1 MKRIA
6 ILFFFIGITTELSFA
21 QQVLVIKKADSL
33 LSVTEYE
40 QALKLI
46 NENQSSDPETKVL
59 LTNKA
64 AEILILQGKLDEA
77 ESKLKSIEKAS
88 SEFNHAITL
97 TNIGFLYLNKGR
109 YDLALENLRNAQ
121 TKFQTSGNQNTKE
134 GAKCLSTLG
143 LVYGSTRK
151 YKQAEENHLIALQ
164 IRERLFGVES
174 QEVAAS
180 YNDLGLIYLETDPDR
195 SLEYFEKAMASY
207 QKVHGL
213 NHPKIAI
220 SNTNIGLAY
229 RKLELFGDA
238 IVNFENAKA
247 IWEKIYPN
255 GHPNQALVLSYLG
268 QTYSQ
273 MNDSK
278 AALGYF
284 EKSLELYRKSYGEK
298 HPDIASTYNQL
309 GILKLGNNEYKKA
322 IDYFQKAVIANSPS
336 FNHNAINKNPSVKE
350 YYNGSGLLYSLRYKA
365 QGLETLYY
373 GSTLKLDDLRLA
385 LSCLHSCDSL
395 IDDIRHN
402 SSDETDKIALGEIAN
417 EVYGDG
423 VRIAHAVSEIIL
435 DSRTYREE
443 AFYFAEKSKSAVLQE
458 SIAEAQAKSFAG
470 IPNDLIEQEKNL
482 KSTITFL
489 TQKISQKPEAEEEK
503 KLREQLFSLNLEYD
517 GFIKRLEKEYPNYFN
532 LKFNQTSPTIN
543 DLQNSLDKEK
553 AIVSFFVEEKSKR
566 LYQFLITKNK
576 FKINNITLPDD
587 FDRVVRGFNN
597 SLYYSDFA
605 TYQKSSAALSRVLVP
620 HLPSSVKQIVII
632 PSGRLGTV
640 PFEAL
645 PMKMKG
651 ISDFVNVDFLIE
663 RYSISYEFSS
673 ALMVQKTTRST
684 RPGTASIYL
693 CAPIQFPQKDNLNE
707 LPGTEKEVNTIASLF
722 GNNSYVAKFQEA
734 NETSIKISNLSRY
747 DYVHFATHGIVDESE
762 PELSRIFLNPGSQD
776 DGNLFSG
783 EIFNLHLQ
791 AELVA
796 LSACQTGLGKLS
808 KGEGV
813 IGLSRALTYAGA
825 KNILVSFW
833 NVADESTAKLMTN
846 FYSVLL
852 QNKDEDFSQ
861 ALRQAKLQL
870 INNQKFASPYY
881 WAPFV
886 LIGN

>member
-1 MKRIA
+1 MRSLLILAFLIA
-6 ILFFFIGITTELSFA
+6 ISDTLFS
-21 QQVLVIKKADSL
+21 QRSDVLKKADSL
-33 LSVTEYE
+33 IFVTEYD
-40 QALKLI
+40 QALGLL
-46 NENQSSDPETKVL
+46 NQSSSADSQTKILV
-59 LTNKA
+59 TNKV

-77 ESKLKSIEKAS
+77 EAKLKSIPETG
-88 SEFNHAITL
+88 SEFGKAITL
-97 TNIGFLYLNKGR
+97 TNNGFLYLNKGR
-109 YDLALENLRNAQ
+109 YDLALENLKDAL

-164 IRERLFGVES
+164 IREKLFGPES

-180 YNDLGLIYLETDPDR
+180 YNDLGLIYMETDPDKA
-195 SLEYFEKAMASY
+195 LEYFEKALASY

-220 SNTNIGLAY
+220 SSTNIGFAY

-238 IVNFENAKA
+238 IVNFENAKS
-247 IWEKIYPN
+247 IWENIYPN

-284 EKSLELYRKSYGEK
+284 DKSLELYRKSYGEK
-298 HPDIASTYNQL
+298 HPDIASAYNQL
-309 GILKLGNNEYKKA
+309 GILKLGDNEYKEA
-322 IDYFQKAVIANSPS
+322 IDYFQKAIIANSPAFS
-336 FNHNAINKNPSVKE
+336 NADINENPSVKQ

-373 GSTLKLDDLRLA
+373 GSTLKLEDLRLA

-417 EVYGDG
+417 EVYEDG
-423 VRIAHAVSEIIL
+423 VRIAQAVSEIIF
-435 DSRTYREE
+435 DSKKYKEE

-458 SIAEAQAKSFAG
+458 SIADAQAKSFSG
-470 IPNDLIEQEKNL
+470 IPNELLEQEKNL
-482 KSTITFL
+482 KSNITL
-489 TQKISQKPEAEEEK
+489 LSQKISLKPEPEEEK
-503 KLREQLFSLNLEYD
+503 KLRERLFSMDLEYD
-517 GFIKRLEKEYPNYFN
+517 AFIKRLEKEYPNYFN
-532 LKFNQTSPTIN
+532 LKFNQATPTTSI
-543 DLQNSLDKEK
+543 LQNSLNSET
-553 AIVSFFVEEKSKR
+553 AIVSFFVAEKSKR
-566 LYQFLITKNK
+566 IYQFLITKNK
-576 FKINNITLPDD
+576 FKINNLTLPQE
-587 FDRVVRGFNN
+587 FDRLVRGFNN
-597 SLYYSDFA
+597 SLYYSDFI
-605 TYQKSSAALSRVLVP
+605 TYQKSSSSLSHVLIP
-620 HLPSSVKQIVII
+620 NLPASIKRIVII

-645 PMKMKG
+645 PVRMKG
-651 ISDFVNVDFLIE
+651 ITDFSQVNYLIE
-663 RYSISYEFSS
+663 KYAVSYEFST
-673 ALMVQKTTRST
+673 ALMLQKTST
-684 RPGTASIYL
+684 SSLEGAASIYL

-707 LPGTEKEVNTIASLF
+707 LPGTEKEVTTIASLF
-722 GNNSYVAKFQEA
+722 AASSFVSKFQDA
-734 NETSIKISNLSRY
+734 NETSIKTSDLSTY
-747 DYVHFATHGIVDESE
+747 DYLHFATHGIVDETE
-762 PELSRIFLNPGSQD
+762 PELSRIFLNAGSQD

-783 EIFNLHLQ
+783 EIFNLQLK
-791 AELVA
+791 AELAV

-825 KNILVSFW
+825 KSIVVSFW
-833 NVADESTAKLMTN
+833 SVADESTAELMTQFYTTLLKKNEN
-846 FYSVLL
+846 FA
-852 QNKDEDFSQ
+852 Q

-870 INNQKFASPYY
+870 INNQKFSAPYY